1 MLEMKNRV
9 AHYISAK
16 KSFEFRSEE
25 ISSAPSENYV
35 LIKNKWVGICGSDL
49 HTMELDYINEIV
61 LGHEWVGEV
70 IGIGKNVFDFKIG
83 DHVTSANKIK
93 CGECESCFQQMD
105 DCKNVK
111 WLTAHYGMLRE
122 YAHFPAISLIKVPNP
137 VSKDST
143 LFEILAVAENVWL
156 KSREKILNTQGK
168 VLIMGAG
175 LLGLSMALV
184 LKRENVEFEMLEVIP
199 SRILR
204 ANRLG
209 FECHL
214 LPQALMNSELKDSYP
229 FIIEATGDHLGGTG
243 GFKYLD
249 HFGSQGF
256 EAIILSKYIKDIP
269 FKTFRFFTKQA
280 QLSWIQGCTEHSL
293 KLACNSWRDSIHE
306 LGNELITHEFAFD
319 QVGEAFQT
327 AQNRKVSGRVIV
339 RF

>member
-1 MLEMKNRV
+1 MKNRV
-9 AHYISAK
+9 IYYIRANQ
-16 KSFEFRSEE
+16 SFEFRPEE
-25 ISSAPSENYV
+25 IPSEASENYV

-49 HTMELDYINEIV
+49 HTMELDYINEII

-70 IGIGKNVFDFKIG
+70 VGVGEKVSHFQVG
-83 DHVTSANKIK
+83 DYVTSANKIK
-93 CGECESCFQQMD
+93 CGECESCLQQID
-105 DCKNVK
+105 KCQNVK

-122 YAHFPAISLIKVPNP
+122 YAHLPAISLVKIPGT
-137 VSKDST
+137 VSMNST

-156 KSREKILNTQGK
+156 KSREKLLKAQGK

-184 LKRENVEFEMLEVIP
+184 LRRENIKFEMLEVIP

-209 FECHL
+209 LACHL
-214 LPQALMNSELKDSYP
+214 LPHALINPDLKDSYP

-280 QLSWIQGCTEHSL
+280 QLSWIQGCTEESL
-293 KLACNSWRDSIHE
+293 KLACNYWKDSLDE
-306 LGNELITHEFAFD
+306 LGKELITHEFDFE
-319 QVGEAFQT
+319 QVAEAFQT
-327 AQNRKVSGRVIV
+327 AQDRKISGRVIIKI
-339 RF
+339 